1 MKNEIKKTVKDI
13 SDILS
18 SNDEDEWAKTFEKL
32 SSGLDSEYE
41 LSLNALK
48 RLYGGMGS
56 FNDIVLHKN
65 GMPLIQEN
73 DELDD
78 LRHTLYNQLTAAI
91 NTF

>member
-65 GMPLIQEN
+65 GMPLIHEN
-73 DELDD
+73 EELDD
-78 LRHTLYNQLTAAI
+78 LRHMLYKQLTAAI
-91 NTF
+91 NTL